1 MLFVNKEIIRTLR
14 TQLIPDA
21 LECPV
26 LILLIMI
33 GSKTRMVPK
42 PIIPKG
48 QRMVDMPGNK
58 VSEYFNRP
66 TNENKARQP
75 TIPT

>member
-21 LECPV
+21 LECPI

-42 PIIPKG
+42 PIKPKG
-48 QRMVDMPGNK
+48 QRNVDMPGNK
-58 VSEYFNRP
+58 VSEYFFRP
-66 TNENKARQP
+66 IPENKARQP

>member
-14 TQLIPDA
+14 TQLIPDT

-26 LILLIMI
+26 LILLIMT
-33 GSKTRMVPK
+33 GRNTRMVPK
-42 PIIPKG
+42 PIKPKG
-48 QRMVDMPGNK
+48 QRNVDMPGNK
-58 VSEYFNRP
+58 VSEYFNKP
-66 TNENKARQP
+66 TNENKARQT